1 MGRSRKSISSL
12 MDIRPDYANLEK
24 NGGIIEADPDEVSI
38 GDIIVIRPGERIP
51 LDGVIIE
58 GSTSVDTSA
67 LTGESVPRSLTDGD
81 DVISGCININGV
93 IRVRVTKEFGESTVA
108 KSLTLL
114 KIQAVKSKG
123 GKLYYQICKIL
134 YAVRCDLRP
143 AACGS
148 SVSCYRK
155 LVGMDKPRSYFL
167 VISCPCALV
176 ISVPLSFS
184 AVSEER
190 QNAVYL

>member
-108 KSLTLL
+108 KILDLVENSSSKKQRRKTLL
-114 KIQAVKSKG
+114 PNLQDTI
-123 GKLYYQICKIL
+123 
-134 YAVRCDLRP
+134 RH
-143 AACGS
+143 
-148 SVSCYRK
+148 
-155 LVGMDKPRSYFL
+155 
-167 VISCPCALV
+167 AL
-176 ISVPLSFS
+176 
-184 AVSEER
+184 
-190 QNAVYL
+190 